1 MLKFKFYQLILILFL
16 KRFKLF
22 IKEMRSKGLRYGDGV
37 KNMIDENKRL
47 MYNLNK
53 EKISLDKN
61 RTEHF

>member
-1 MLKFKFYQLILILFL
+1 
-16 KRFKLF
+16 
-22 IKEMRSKGLRYGDGV
+22 MRSKGLRYGDGV